1 MCVCTGKEYIKA
13 ILQNGRMVGAIL
25 IGETDLEVRLSII
38 ILFCYAQCHMRVKVH
53 AICNRC
59 LQLNFDTYFFAVT
72 HAFHTIDLYTYILH
86 VSSWSIIFFHVQE
99 TFENLI
105 LNQMDL
111 SRFGESLLDP
121 DIDIE
126 DYFD

>member
-1 MCVCTGKEYIKA
+1 MHAT
-13 ILQNGRMVGAIL
+13 
-25 IGETDLEVRLSII
+25 
-38 ILFCYAQCHMRVKVH
+38 FCGY
-53 AICNRC
+53 
-59 LQLNFDTYFFAVT
+59 
-72 HAFHTIDLYTYILH
+72 
-86 VSSWSIIFFHVQE
+86 SQE

>member
-1 MCVCTGKEYIKA
+1 
-13 ILQNGRMVGAIL
+13 MVGAIL
-25 IGETDLEVRLSII
+25 IGETDLEVRIITSQLVSTPCAWKLTITLLSGTLITM
-38 ILFCYAQCHMRVKVH
+38 LS
-53 AICNRC
+53 NC
-59 LQLNFDTYFFAVT
+59 L
-72 HAFHTIDLYTYILH
+72 
-86 VSSWSIIFFHVQE
+86 SVQE

>member
-25 IGETDLEVRLSII
+25 IGETDLEVSVI

-59 LQLNFDTYFFAVT
+59 LQLNFDTYFCS
-72 HAFHTIDLYTYILH
+72 YTCLSYNRLVYLHLH